1 MAQTLASKFD
11 WCVEKPYY
19 KWKTPLV
26 VGGTRTLVLIDAQAK
41 DKFFGV
47 LNVFLIAYKLDN

>member
-1 MAQTLASKFD
+1 MLAFNFD

-19 KWKTPLV
+19 RRKTPQLV
-26 VGGTRTLVLIDAQAK
+26 VGGTRTLVLIDAQVK

-47 LNVFLIAYKLDN
+47 LNVSLIAYKLDN